1 MVQIDPRPLYDQK
14 LADRV
19 IDYLQTDDVSLFPF
33 TADFNEDQRRAF
45 KRDLRVGLSD
55 ITESGSKRGTSA
67 SGYIMSDR
75 RLHDI
80 VAEWSAA
87 HGSWPAGSNPEDGF
101 TALSAI
107 YDPRNHHYDT
117 KAPTQNPDEAE

>member
-19 IDYLQTDDVSLFPF
+19 IEYLQTGDVALFPF

-45 KRDLRVGLSD
+45 RRDLRVGLSD

-67 SGYIMSDR
+67 SGFITSDK
-75 RLHDI
+75 RLHEI
-80 VAEWSAA
+80 VAEWAA
-87 HGSWPAGSNPEDGF
+87 ARGGWPAGSNPEDGF
-101 TALSAI
+101 TSLSAI
-107 YDPRNHHYDT
+107 YDPRNDHYDFR
-117 KAPTQNPDEAE
+117 APTQNPKEAE